1 MTHFRARARAVDML
15 GRQQIASLPTAL
27 SELFKNSYDAYATVA
42 IADFF
47 RSANVLVVSDDGVG
61 MDRSTFERHWLTIA
75 TESKLERGSTPAPAG
90 MRPRVQLGEK
100 GIGRLAIGALGSQV
114 LVVSKRNAHPAVAA
128 LVNWKMFELPRIDLD
143 EVPVGLV
150 ELDSGDLT
158 AADVARLKTP
168 IAEAVA
174 NFRALDTSI
183 SWSRRMDEIVTTLD
197 AIPDDPYRALPDLEP
212 ISTNGTVFV
221 ISPVSEDLPS
231 DLQSQRPND
240 ASLLGRT
247 LHGFTDVWLGSPD
260 TPEFSV
266 DFVDHRRGGD
276 DESLLHPDDFFDDSD
291 FGSADHHIRGEFD
304 ENGDFLGTIRIFDE
318 EPTDVDITCPR
329 QLRPRC
335 GPFSFE
341 LGVVQGERS
350 ESRLDPEAFATMTTR
365 LRQLGGLYVY
375 MDGIRV
381 QPYGR
386 PDKDYLEIEERRTLG
401 AAYYYFSYRRIFG
414 AVSLSSEHNA
424 TLKEKAGREGFTE
437 DRAYSDFKRLLVN
450 LFEELAATFFR
461 ATSPQVEAY
470 EKGRERLKREDA
482 LRKERDRRARA
493 GRRTLRSQLAGAVQ
507 SLNDTDFQQ
516 KAAEIVQSLAAELD
530 FCDRLQPAFR
540 RVAAARRA
548 LRQLTTSLEFDEPE
562 GFAPT
567 EPMRRDMTT
576 LERGIEEIE
585 RSHVRPS
592 LETVDELAAAA
603 ERRLAAIE
611 ADEQERRDFVE
622 ARISQARSRVG
633 ESQQKAGSALAG
645 LTTDVRATVA
655 GLRDD
660 FDTQLSAIATPS
672 APTSSGWIQDQAQ
685 FEQAVDA
692 LATES
697 RRALTRVA
705 NLVQSSRLV
714 FTSGAPDPTELA
726 AAADAEIVE
735 LRAHADAQLE
745 LVQLGMALAVV
756 DHEFQ
761 ATVSSIRS
769 DVRRVGAWAKKN
781 PQLVRLYEDLRRD
794 IDHLESYLTLLTPM
808 QRRLRRTPTTIKGSD
823 ISRYLSELFRGRLA
837 DVGVQIRPS
846 REFQAARLEG
856 YTSTFYPVFINLVD
870 NSLYWIQRDAAVSA
884 QVIELDERGDTL
896 VYRDSGPG
904 IAADIAD
911 RVFDFGFTTKP
922 GGSGLGLA
930 IASQVLE
937 RAGWSIHLGDPDDG
951 AEFLI
956 RPRPKERETRR

>member
-1 MTHFRARARAVDML
+1 ML

-27 SELFKNSYDAYATVA
+27 SELFKNSYDAYATFA

-47 RSANVLVVSDDGVG
+47 RSPNVLVVSDDGVG
-61 MDRSTFERHWLTIA
+61 MDRGTFEQHWLTIA
-75 TESKLERGSTPAPAG
+75 TESKLEPDSTSAPPGG
-90 MRPRVQLGEK
+90 MRGRVQLGEK

-114 LVVSKRNAHPAVAA
+114 LVVSKANGLPAVAA
-128 LVNWKMFELPRIDLD
+128 LVSWKMFELPRIDLD

-158 AADVARLKTP
+158 AADVARLKAP
-168 IAEAVA
+168 ITEAVA
-174 NFRALDTSI
+174 NFRALDTSAP
-183 SWSRRMDEIVTTLD
+183 WSHRMDEILTILD
-197 AIPDDPYRALPDLEP
+197 AIPDDPYRALPDLDP
-212 ISTNGTVFV
+212 IGTNGTVFI
-221 ISPVSEDLPS
+221 ISPVSEDLPP
-231 DLQSQRPND
+231 DLQSQRPTD

-266 DFVDHRRGGD
+266 DFVDHRGGGD
-276 DESLLHPDDFFDDSD
+276 DESLLQPGDFFDTSD
-291 FGSADHHIRGEFD
+291 FESADHHVLGEFD

-318 EPTDVDITCPR
+318 EQTDVNIPCPK

-335 GPFSFE
+335 GRFAFE

-350 ESRLDPEAFATMTTR
+350 ESRLDPEAFAAMTTR

-386 PDKDYLEIEERRTLG
+386 PDVDYLEIEERRTLG
-401 AAYYYFSYRRIFG
+401 AGYYYFSYRRMFG
-414 AVSLSSEHNA
+414 AVSLSSKHNR
-424 TLKEKAGREGFTE
+424 TLREKAGREGFTQG
-437 DRAYSDFKRLLVN
+437 RAYSDFRGLLIN
-450 LFEELAATFFR
+450 LFVELAATFFR
-461 ATSPQVEAY
+461 AESPRVEAY
-470 EKGRERLKREDA
+470 EKGRERLKREGA
-482 LRKERDRRARA
+482 LRKERDNRARA
-493 GRRTLRSQLAGAVQ
+493 GRRRLRSQLAGAVQ
-507 SLNDTDFQQ
+507 LINDTDFHQ
-516 KAAEIVQSLAAELD
+516 KSAEIVQSLAAELD
-530 FCDRLQPAFR
+530 GCDRLQPAFG

-548 LRQLTTSLEFDEPE
+548 LRQLIKSLEFAEPE

-567 EPMRRDMTT
+567 EPMRRDMVT
-576 LERGIEEIE
+576 LERSIDEIE
-585 RSHVRPS
+585 GSYVRPA
-592 LETVDELAAAA
+592 LETVDELAAAT
-603 ERRLAAIE
+603 ENRLAAKE
-611 ADEQERRDFVE
+611 ADERERREFVE
-622 ARISQARSRVG
+622 GRVAQAKSRVD
-633 ESQQKAGSALAG
+633 ESQREASSALAG
-645 LTTDVRATVA
+645 LTTAVRATLA
-655 GLRDD
+655 DLRED
-660 FDTQLSAIATPS
+660 FDTKLNAIATPT

-685 FEQAVDA
+685 FEQAVEA

-697 RRALTRVA
+697 RRALTRVS

-714 FTSGAPDPTELA
+714 FSREAPDPTALA

-735 LRAHADAQLE
+735 LRAQADAQLE
-745 LVQLGMALAVV
+745 LVQLGMAVAVV

-769 DVRRVGAWAKKN
+769 DVRRVGAWAKTN
-781 PQLVRLYEDLRRD
+781 PQLVGLYEDLRRD

-823 ISRYLSELFRGRLA
+823 ISRYLDELFRDRLTNL
-837 DVGVQIRPS
+837 GVKIRPS
-846 REFQAARLEG
+846 REFQAARIEG

-870 NSLYWIQRDAAVSA
+870 NSLYWIQRDSA
-884 QVIELDERGDTL
+884 GSTQVIELDKRGDTL

-904 IAADIAD
+904 IAEDIAD

-937 RAGWSIHLGDPDDG
+937 RAGWSIHLGDRNDG
-951 AEFLI
+951 TEFLI
-956 RPRPKERETRR
+956 RPRPKERERHR